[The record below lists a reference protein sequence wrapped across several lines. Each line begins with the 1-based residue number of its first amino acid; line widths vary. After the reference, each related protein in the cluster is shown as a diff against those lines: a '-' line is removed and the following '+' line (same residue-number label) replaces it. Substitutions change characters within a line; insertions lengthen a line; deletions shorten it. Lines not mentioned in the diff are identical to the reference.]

1 MPVARS
7 VLGDSHELTL
17 RMRWCHAQTLYN
29 DPAAT
34 LTDLRE
40 VETTLEDA
48 ERIGRRVFGGAH
60 PLTEWIEESLRDA
73 RAALRARDT
82 APPGSA

>member
-1 MPVARS
+1 
-7 VLGDSHELTL
+7 
-17 RMRWCHAQTLYN
+17 MRWCHAQTLYN

-48 ERIGRRVFGGAH
+48 ERIGRRVFGGSH
-60 PLTEWIEESLRDA
+60 PLVVGIERHLRA
-73 RAALRARDT
+73 TRAALGADT
-82 APPGSA
+82 APSGSA